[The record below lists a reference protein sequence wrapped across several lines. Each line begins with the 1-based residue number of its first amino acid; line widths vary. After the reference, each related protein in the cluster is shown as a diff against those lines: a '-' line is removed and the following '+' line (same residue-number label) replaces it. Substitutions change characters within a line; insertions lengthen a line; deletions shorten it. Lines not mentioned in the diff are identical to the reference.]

1 MTMRIIDHCDAIEEY
16 IFQDLNVEDPS
27 TYIIPPGT
35 DITPAFRWG
44 SFPPLKAIC
53 LEHNPGDCKYELL
66 FATEEDA
73 QGYWKELYLDLEGF
87 EEAKV

>member
-1 MTMRIIDHCDAIEEY
+1 MRIIDHCDSIEDY
-16 IFQDLNVEDPS
+16 IWEEMGVTPF
-27 TYIIPPGT
+27 IIPPGT

-44 SFPPLKAIC
+44 SFPPTKATC
-53 LEHNPGDCKYELL
+53 LEHKFGDCKFELT

-87 EEAKV
+87 EAAKVA